1 MTAILLDRSH
11 WVTRR
16 VPGRALLLLVLV
28 VAAYNYSLL
37 SLLRGLTLQ
46 TPLAYLG
53 LVPIIALG
61 LGVLRAIQRPTDAPY
76 DLRLDFSLGRLLGAV
91 LIALA
96 IGMATVIP
104 RTSGIGFWLL
114 RIDLLSMP
122 VFVAGAVALLYGVR
136 RLWSLRFPILF
147 LLLAWPAPYVEIT
160 GDAMRV
166 SVDATVAVLGVIS
179 AVLPL
184 ATAAGGTPGLF
195 LIGTGDQAIPVSVAT
210 ACSGINSVVGFGIMG
225 SAMMAIMRGT
235 ILRRV
240 AWLAAGLVL
249 FWLLN
254 LLRIELIFL
263 VGAVASPQIALSV
276 LHPVAGLI
284 VFNVGI
290 VIMILV
296 AARFGLAL
304 EFTRHERQHPAPSV
318 NHHRLGL
325 PIAIVAAAAL
335 TMSIVN
341 AGYAS
346 FQPIGGDHG
355 LPAVTGFRP
364 SQAWVPDWS
373 SRFLADYRHGRQFF
387 GEDSTWTRSV
397 YAPLDAAEMQTN
409 VPVYLD
415 VITTG
420 DAAALAGYSVEACY
434 SFHGYTVESGRS
446 VPLAVGLNARVSSY
460 ADPRNGTDWT
470 ILFWEW
476 PYQAQAAVR
485 YERVVLLM
493 PDGDQA
499 LMSGIP
505 PGDSTP
511 ESARFAD
518 AEQLL
523 VTLAQTM
530 VSNQLGIAN
539 ANGQTSGQN

>member
-1 MTAILLDRSH
+1 MTALLLERSISL
-11 WVTRR
+11 TRR
-16 VPGRALLLLVLV
+16 VPGRALLLLAL
-28 VAAYNYSLL
+28 VAAAYHYSLQ

-61 LGVLRAIQRPTDAPY
+61 LGWLRAVQRPTDGPY

-91 LIALA
+91 LIGLA
-96 IGMATVIP
+96 IGMATIVP

-147 LLLAWPAPYVEIT
+147 LFLAWPAPYVAIT

-184 ATAAGGTPGLF
+184 ATAAGGSPGLF
-195 LIGTGDQAIPVSVAT
+195 LIGWGDQAIPVSVAT

-225 SAMMAIMRGT
+225 AAMMAVMRGT
-235 ILRRV
+235 ILRRA

-249 FWLLN
+249 IWLLN

-263 VGAVASPQIALSV
+263 VGAVASPQVALGV

-296 AARFGLAL
+296 AARFGLAF
-304 EFTRHERQHPAPSV
+304 EFSRFERQHSAPSV
-318 NHHRLGL
+318 NRRRLGI

-335 TMSIVN
+335 TMSFVN
-341 AGYAS
+341 AGYAG

-355 LPAVTGFRP
+355 LPAITGFRP
-364 SQAWVPDWS
+364 SVAWVPDWS
-373 SRFLADYRHGRQFF
+373 SRFLANYQHGRQFF
-387 GEDSTWTRSV
+387 GEHSSWTRSV
-397 YAPLDAAEMQTN
+397 YAPLDAAAMQTN
-409 VPVYLD
+409 VPVYVD
-415 VITTG
+415 VITT
-420 DAAALAGYSVEACY
+420 DEAAALAGYTVEACY
-434 SFHGYTVESGRS
+434 SFHGYTVESSRN
-446 VPLAVGLNARVSSY
+446 VPLMSGLDARVSSY

-476 PYQAQAAVR
+476 PYQERGAVR

-499 LMSGIP
+499 MMSGIP
-505 PGDSTP
+505 PADDSTSA
-511 ESARFAD
+511 SARFGE

-523 VTLAQTM
+523 VTLGQTM
-530 VSNQLGIAN
+530 VSNQLGIAS
-539 ANGQTSGQN
+539 ASGQN